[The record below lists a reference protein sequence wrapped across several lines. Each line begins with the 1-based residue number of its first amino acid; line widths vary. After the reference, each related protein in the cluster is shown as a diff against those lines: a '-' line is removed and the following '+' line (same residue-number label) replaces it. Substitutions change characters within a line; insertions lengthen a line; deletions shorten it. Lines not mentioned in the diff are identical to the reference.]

1 MSRKLARTL
10 TGVVILVAAAIG
22 SSGPALASSRI
33 YPNSELVETYYN
45 NAQHSQVV
53 GQRWIGECEASGG
66 WGTET
71 SYVVG
76 TSYFCN

>member
-10 TGVVILVAAAIG
+10 SGVVILAAAAIG
-22 SSGPALASSRI
+22 SGAPALASSNI

-53 GQRWIGECEASGG
+53 GQSWFGECEPSGE
-66 WGTET
+66 WGTIT

-76 TSYFCN
+76 TSYFCS